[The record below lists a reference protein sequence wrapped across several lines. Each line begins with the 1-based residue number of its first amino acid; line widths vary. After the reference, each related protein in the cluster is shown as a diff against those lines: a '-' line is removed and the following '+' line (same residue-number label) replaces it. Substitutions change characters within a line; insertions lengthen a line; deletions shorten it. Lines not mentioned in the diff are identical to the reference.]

1 MLRTD
6 NLLPIGMEVFAAP
19 VVVTGTTAV
28 NTTLNSKTT
37 GVRVVVENAPAYLRT
52 QTGVTAS
59 NANVYL
65 APGTYDFGV
74 IPGSVLSIAGKTAG
88 TEVTFTQHN
97 FN

>member
-19 VVVTGTTAV
+19 VVITGTTAV

-37 GVRVVVENAPAYLRT
+37 GVRVVVENAGAWLRT
-52 QTGVTAS
+52 QTGVTTS
-59 NANVYL
+59 NANVYM

-74 IPGSVLSIAGKTAG
+74 IPSSVLSIAGDAAG
-88 TEVTFTQHN
+88 SKITFTQHQ
-97 FN
+97 F